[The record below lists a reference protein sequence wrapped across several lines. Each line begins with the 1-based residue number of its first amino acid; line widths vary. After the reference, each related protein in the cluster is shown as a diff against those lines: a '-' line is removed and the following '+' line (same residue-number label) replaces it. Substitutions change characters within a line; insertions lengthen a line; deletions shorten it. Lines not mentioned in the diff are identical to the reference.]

1 MGSEF
6 AEIARLL
13 LFFGAVCLLFG
24 AMAGHVLGP
33 GLVHRTRRLLRRL
46 RR

>member
-1 MGSEF
+1 MGGEF
-6 AEIARLL
+6 AEIARLFL
-13 LFFGAVCLLFG
+13 IFGTVCLFFGAT
-24 AMAGHVLGP
+24 AGYLLGP